1 MDFQYACCIRGTSVK
16 NISKQYVYTYSRHTD
31 EFDLCRLEMRAFF
44 NTDSNENFIFSD
56 VRIDPSRSPF
66 MKERLEVLFTGDS
79 IQKIADYVS
88 SFSDNG
94 QRFLIRCLNTIQL
107 GTTAKIAHPDRRNVE
122 RTIGLAMP
130 GEADL
135 VQPDI
140 LYGVVQIGSQFL
152 FGYLTESVSVWR
164 QHVKKPEMYS
174 TALSTRVARA
184 VSNIAVPHPE
194 GMTAIDP
201 CCGIGNVLVEA
212 LSMGIDMV
220 GRDINPLAVLGSRK
234 NIEYFG
240 LRGDVTHGPI
250 EEANGHYHAAVI
262 DMPYNLYTHVTR
274 QQQASILN
282 SARALT
288 DKLVIVTIESM
299 DDLLIDAGF
308 EILDRCI
315 AKKAYF
321 EREIVV
327 CQ

>member
-1 MDFQYACCIRGTSVK
+1 MGFQYARCVGGTGVK
-16 NISKQYVYTYSRHTD
+16 KLTSEHLYTYSRHTD
-31 EFDLCRLEMRAFF
+31 EIELCRLEMRAFF
-44 NTDSNENFIFSD
+44 NKDTPNNFLFSETT
-56 VRIDPSRSPF
+56 IDPTRSPF
-66 MKERLEVLFTGDS
+66 MKERLDVLATCDS
-79 IQKIADYVS
+79 IQEIADYVAT
-88 SFSDNG
+88 FADDG
-94 QRFLIRCLNTIQL
+94 QRFLIRCLNTIAL

-122 RTIGLAMP
+122 RTIGMAMP

-135 VQPDI
+135 NNPDI
-140 LYGVVQIGSQFL
+140 LYGVVQIGQHFL

-194 GMTAIDP
+194 GVKAIDP

-240 LRGDVTHGPI
+240 LTGEVLHGPI
-250 EEANGHYHAAVI
+250 EEAQGHYDAAVI
-262 DMPYNLYTHVTR
+262 DMPYNLYTHITR
-274 QQQASILN
+274 DEQASILN

-288 DKLVIVTIESM
+288 DTLLIVTIESM
-299 DDLLIDAGF
+299 DDLLTDAGF
-308 EILDRCI
+308 EIRDRCI
-315 AKKAYF
+315 TKKAYF
-321 EREIVV
+321 EREIVL
-327 CQ
+327 CR